1 MFSEPSCTALSR
13 LVALLRAVQIIHHT
27 AHWQTAGATFYGD
40 HLLFERLYTGITEEF
55 DGLAEKAV
63 AYCGVGSVDAP
74 GQAAQ
79 ILEVIATVTGT
90 DLVRKSLTAEQAVQD
105 EIEECRAVLEAAGE
119 LPLGLDNYLQG
130 LADSHE
136 TAIYLLGQRLA

>member
-1 MFSEPSCTALSR
+1 MFSEQSRTALSR

-40 HLLFERLYTGITEEF
+40 HLLFERLYSGITEEF

-63 AYCGVGSVDAP
+63 AYGGPGCVDAL
-74 GQAAQ
+74 AQ
-79 ILEVIATVTGT
+79 VALIAEFVATIGGT
-90 DLVRKSLTAEQAVQD
+90 DLVRKSLTAEQMLQD
-105 EIEECRAVLEAAGE
+105 EIEECRTALEGAGE
-119 LPLGLDNYLQG
+119 LPLGLDNFLQG